1 MRSVKCALLATGL
14 LLTVMGCGEK
24 EIRTAAKSMSKFKAV
39 RIVTDAVNA
48 PFEFGAGTGV
58 QGLDIDLGSE
68 IGKALGFEV
77 KWIKASGYDHLFEI
91 LKNGEAEIIISAI
104 AMDPQRFDGFAF
116 SKPYYDSGDVIAH
129 QRSEASTIKDLSGLS
144 GKKVGVAAGR
154 PGDRFMATQKTPADV
169 TIIKYTTL
177 DDALGALNRAE
188 IDAVV
193 GDEPMVTYSSYK
205 SYKNTTVRQDRVINR
220 YKYAAVVRKGETEL
234 LGKINATIDRMR
246 ASEEIDKSADKF
258 FGNVRDEARN
268 QLAEDTRIA
277 RVKRVPKTI
286 NVIITKLS
294 GAWDMDRLDGFD
306 LVLNGPV
313 GRYRST
319 SIRTEGNKGHCKF
332 ANPVPPGEYKLNMS
346 VLRTPKTVSVP
357 ELPKASLTMDINLGS
372 MPTIQFR

>member
-1 MRSVKCALLATGL
+1 MRSVKQALLVIGL
-14 LLTVMGCGEK
+14 LLTVIGCGEK

-48 PFEFGAGTGV
+48 PFEFGSGTGV

-154 PGDRFMATQKTPADV
+154 PGDRFMATQKTPAGV
-169 TIIKYTTL
+169 TIIRYTTL
-177 DDALGALNRAE
+177 DDALGALNRTE

-193 GDEPMVTYSSYK
+193 GDEPMITYSSYK
-205 SYKNTTVRQDRVINR
+205 SYKNTTVRQDLVINR
-220 YKYAAVVRKGETEL
+220 YKYAAVVRKEETEL
-234 LGKINATIDRMR
+234 LGKINATIDRMMT
-246 ASEEIDKSADKF
+246 SGEIDKSADKF

-277 RVKRVPKTI
+277 RAKRAPKTI
-286 NVIITKLS
+286 DVNVTKLS

-306 LVLNGPV
+306 LALNGPV
-313 GRYRST
+313 GQYRST

-332 ANPVPPGEYKLNMS
+332 TNPVPPGEYKLNMS